1 MIEIPARKGKAARVR
16 RGQRIKVINSRGQ
29 QVVDTWAFN
38 IQDLHEFMSME
49 HSRVAIG
56 RIIPAIGDA
65 LVTNKRRPILTL
77 VEDTS
82 GGIHDTLF
90 ASCDRWRYELLG
102 CTDYHD
108 NCTDNLWAAL
118 KALGLEPPETPAPLN
133 LFMNIPVI
141 DGNRVEVRP
150 PVSTPGSYVSLRA
163 EIDCIV
169 AFSAC
174 PQDMLP
180 VNGLAMRPT
189 EAHFRY
195 SSAVLLHATR
205 GCCRDV
211 TGTHVI
217 YADMSAKIRADH
229 TRGVVGSIP
238 AAPTTLSA
246 APSHGVTTLA
256 SSPRLPHHYP
266 HRIIFDELNTCG

>member
-38 IQDLHEFMSME
+38 AEDLHEFMSME

-102 CTDYHD
+102 SANIMTTARTICGRRSKHLGA
-108 NCTDNLWAAL
+108 NHL
-118 KALGLEPPETPAPLN
+118 KP
-133 LFMNIPVI
+133 
-141 DGNRVEVRP
+141 RRR
-150 PVSTPGSYVSLRA
+150 STCS
-163 EIDCIV
+163 
-169 AFSAC
+169 
-174 PQDMLP
+174 
-180 VNGLAMRPT
+180 
-189 EAHFRY
+189 
-195 SSAVLLHATR
+195 
-205 GCCRDV
+205 
-211 TGTHVI
+211 
-217 YADMSAKIRADH
+217 
-229 TRGVVGSIP
+229 
-238 AAPTTLSA
+238 
-246 APSHGVTTLA
+246 
-256 SSPRLPHHYP
+256 
-266 HRIIFDELNTCG
+266 